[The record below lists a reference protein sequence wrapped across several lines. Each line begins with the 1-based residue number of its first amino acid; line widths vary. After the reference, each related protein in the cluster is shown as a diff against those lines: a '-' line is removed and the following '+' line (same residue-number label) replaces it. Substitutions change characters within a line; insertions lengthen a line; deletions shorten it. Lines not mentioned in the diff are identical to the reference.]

1 MPPALDKHSGRPVA
15 PLNGIVV
22 AGVAKTYGSG
32 LTETTALAEV
42 DLEVPSGRWVTLIGP
57 SGCGKSTLLRIV
69 AGLLEPDRG
78 SVEIFGRTPRQAT
91 ADKQIG
97 YVPQSPA
104 LLPWRTAIGNVRLP
118 LQVNR
123 RNDRRRDGAR
133 SASTD
138 EAAAL
143 LRDVGLGDA
152 LHKYPAELSGGMQQ
166 RVAIARAFA
175 LAPPLLVMDEPF
187 SALDEL
193 TREALRYKLLD
204 LWESM
209 RKTVV
214 FVTHSAAEAVLLSDR
229 VVVMT
234 PRPGRI
240 HKVIDIDLPRPRG
253 AAVERSAAFQD
264 VVAEV
269 RSALSEGA

>member
-1 MPPALDKHSGRPVA
+1 MTLADAPATITADRIQVRGVNKRYRAGHDVFTALDSIDLDIER
-15 PLNGIVV
+15 
-22 AGVAKTYGSG
+22 GSF
-32 LTETTALAEV
+32 TTLF
-42 DLEVPSGRWVTLIGP
+42 GP
-57 SGCGKSTLLRIV
+57 SGCGKTTLLRIL
-69 AGLLEPDRG
+69 AGLQQPDSG
-78 SVEIFGRTPRQAT
+78 QVSLFGETPAHAVQTKNIAW
-91 ADKQIG
+91 
-97 YVPQSPA
+97 VPQSSA
-104 LLPWRTAIGNVRLP
+104 LLPWRSVRDNVLLSRSI
-118 LQVNR
+118 NR
-123 RNDRRRDGAR
+123 RADRAMAHSISDSDVDRVLAEMDLTQFAR
-133 SASTD
+133 S
-138 EAAAL
+138 
-143 LRDVGLGDA
+143 R
-152 LHKYPAELSGGMQQ
+152 PAQLSGGMRQ
-166 RVAIARAFA
+166 RVSLARGFVQG
-175 LAPPLLVMDEPF
+175 APLMLMDEPF